1 MVNLEDDELEYIK
14 QMIDDVSW
22 WIEIAGP
29 VIIISIPLLIWFIRS
44 RIHSNRVERY
54 QNQIDRLQRDI
65 V

>member
-1 MVNLEDDELEYIK
+1 MINLEDDELEYIK